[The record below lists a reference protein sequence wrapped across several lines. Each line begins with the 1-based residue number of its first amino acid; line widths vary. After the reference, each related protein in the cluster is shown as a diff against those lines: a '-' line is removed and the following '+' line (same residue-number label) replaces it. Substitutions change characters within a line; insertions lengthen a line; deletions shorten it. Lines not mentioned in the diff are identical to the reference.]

1 MTFHVPRC
9 FVYLLSIKQILCKL
23 KYARSQARIKHDLV
37 NYSNQTEA
45 RDKNI
50 SVLKSTCQTPSIQ
63 ILFVLGEGAIFFV
76 PLPNGEFCP
85 SPLLALKMLLFYIKS
100 TTCLLCIAHCSPN
113 LRTIY
118 NKVFLCIVL
127 YYFLKS

>member
-1 MTFHVPRC
+1 MAFHVPRC

-63 ILFVLGEGAIFFV
+63 ILFVLGEGAFFLSPPQMV
-76 PLPNGEFCP
+76 SFAP
-85 SPLLALKMLLFYIKS
+85 PLLALKMLLFYIKS

-113 LRTIY
+113 SRTIY